1 MTQKLNTTLQFEF
14 YCPLCSG
21 LHARPASQLAEL
33 ANRFAAQCTLTNL
46 RNGLVANAGSVLG
59 VIAADVRHGDRCTL
73 QVSGP
78 DEPAA
83 YAALQHFVEEVL
95 PGCEVPLVPTAPFAR
110 NQNPPRALPAVVGRC
125 IFGVPVNRGIGQG
138 RVVILRR
145 MTFPDK
151 VPARIASDPHHELAR
166 IKEAVESVRH
176 RMGEKLKYSLGATGT
191 AVLQA
196 DLAIAGDVFLMQKL
210 TEQVRAGRS
219 APEAIIETGKFFID
233 LLTLSENQYIRE
245 RSADIEEVCVQLLE
259 EVSGD
264 GASPA
269 AVELSEPSVLV
280 GETLAPQQLLQLD
293 RRWLQGLLLEHSGST
308 SHAIILAR
316 SLGIPTL
323 VEVRNAR
330 ALLTPGSEV
339 VVDASR
345 GFAVPALLPGVQRFY
360 EIERRTLR
368 RRQETWERQVKKASQ
383 TADGRRLE
391 VAANASSSGEV
402 SLAFE
407 NGADGIGLFRTEV
420 IFLGRAEAPTEDEQY
435 AIYSQA
441 ARDAGNRPV
450 ILRTFDIGGDKDV
463 PYLNLARE
471 LNPFLGY
478 RGARMY
484 AEHQAL
490 LQTQLRAM
498 LRASVAG
505 NIQIMAPMIS
515 SVDEFVGF
523 KASVEQAK
531 QQLSK
536 SDIPFRSDIKIG
548 MMVEVPSVAF
558 ALDQF
563 CTEVDFFSIGTN
575 DLSQYFFA
583 SDRSNPR
590 TGSMFGVRHPSFL
603 GFLKQLVSQIRRA
616 GKWVGM
622 CGEMAADL
630 RNFPL
635 LLGLELDEISVP
647 AAEIYEL
654 KRSVGRYSAADS
666 VVLLDRSISC
676 RTTAEV
682 EQLLATPSFLQ
693 PESLL
698 SDNLVLL
705 ESTSQTKEEVIH
717 QMVDALY
724 ISGRT
729 DDRQQL
735 EEALWARETDGSTG
749 FGHGFAIP
757 HCKTA
762 AVTADSICILRLK
775 EPISWDVVD
784 REQVSV
790 IVLLALRESESANT
804 THMQVF
810 STLARKLINDD
821 FREHLIGVN
830 TADETTAYL
839 ATQLGI
845 SR

>member
-1 MTQKLNTTLQFEF
+1 MTQKLNTALQFEF
-14 YCPLCSG
+14 SCPLSSG

-46 RNGLVANAGSVLG
+46 RNGLVASAGSVLG
-59 VIAADVRHGDRCTL
+59 VIAADVRHGDRCTV
-73 QVSGP
+73 QVIGP
-78 DEPAA
+78 DEHAA

-95 PGCEVPLVPTAPFAR
+95 PGCEVPLVATVPSAR
-110 NQNPPRALPAVVGRC
+110 KQNPPRALPAAVGNC
-125 IFGVPVNRGIGQG
+125 IFGVPVSRGIGQG
-138 RVVILRR
+138 KVVILRR
-145 MTFPDK
+145 ITFPEK
-151 VPARIASDPHHELAR
+151 VPARTASDPHRELAR
-166 IKEAVESVRH
+166 IKEAVDAVRH
-176 RMGEKLKYSLGATGT
+176 RIREKLKHSLSATGT

-196 DLAIAGDVFLMQKL
+196 DLAIAGDVFLAQKL
-210 TEQVRAGRS
+210 TEQVRAGKS
-219 APEAIIETGKFFID
+219 APEAIIEAGEFFIN
-233 LLTLSENQYIRE
+233 LLAHSENQYIRE

-269 AVELSEPSVLV
+269 PIELNEPSVLV

-293 RRWLQGLLLEHSGST
+293 RRWLQGLLLEHSGTT

-323 VEVRNAR
+323 VGMRNAR
-330 ALLTPGSEV
+330 AVLTPGSEV

-360 EIERRTLR
+360 EVERRTLR
-368 RRQETWERQVKKASQ
+368 RRQETWERQIKKASL

-391 VAANASSSGEV
+391 VAANASSSEEV

-420 IFLGRAEAPTEDEQY
+420 IYLGRDEAPSEDEQY

-441 ARDAGNRPV
+441 ARGAGNRPV
-450 ILRTFDIGGDKDV
+450 ILRTFDIGGDKEV
-463 PYLNLARE
+463 PYLNLVRE

-484 AEHQAL
+484 ADHHEL
-490 LQTQLRAM
+490 LQTQLCAM

-515 SVDEFVGF
+515 SVEEFVGF
-523 KASVEQAK
+523 KASVELAK
-531 QQLSK
+531 QQLSR
-536 SDIPFRSDIKIG
+536 SDIPFRSDVKIG
-548 MMVEVPSVAF
+548 VMVEVPSVAF

-590 TGSMFGVRHPSFL
+590 TGSLFSVHHPAFL
-603 GFLKQLVSQIRRA
+603 GFLKQLVFQIRRA

-630 RNFPL
+630 RIFPL

-647 AAEIYEL
+647 AAEVHEF
-654 KRSVGRYSAADS
+654 KRSVGRYSGADC
-666 VVLLDRSISC
+666 VALMDRSISC
-676 RTTAEV
+676 RTTGEV
-682 EQLLATPSFLQ
+682 EQLLAAQ
-693 PESLL
+693 PFRQTESLL

-717 QMVDALY
+717 EMVDALY
-724 ISGRT
+724 VSGRT

-735 EEALWARETDGSTG
+735 EEALWARETGGSTG

-762 AVTADSICILRLK
+762 AITADSICILRLK
-775 EPISWDVVD
+775 EPIGWDVVD
-784 REQVSV
+784 REQVSMV
-790 IVLLALRESESANT
+790 VLLALRESESANT

-821 FREHLIGVN
+821 FREHLIGVS
-830 TADETTAYL
+830 TADEVTAYL
-839 ATQLGI
+839 AAQLGI